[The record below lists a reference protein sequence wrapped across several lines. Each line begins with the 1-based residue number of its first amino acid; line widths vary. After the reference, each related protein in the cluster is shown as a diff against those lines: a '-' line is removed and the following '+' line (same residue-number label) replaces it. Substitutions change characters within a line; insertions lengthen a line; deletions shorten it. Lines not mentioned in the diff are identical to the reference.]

1 MTEEK
6 IEQLKHELGKFG
18 VVEKCQEGFGEVF
31 IRIIDFDPDNT
42 IQCLQ
47 LITGLYPVIH
57 TIQIR
62 PGYLLVRAKLDE
74 LPARGKPA
82 KQKAYTK
89 TEKHGQRAIKPMPG
103 KE

>member
-47 LITGLYPVIH
+47 MITGAYPVIH
-57 TIQIR
+57 IIQIR
-62 PGYLLVRAKLDE
+62 PRYLLVRAKIIEVDAL
-74 LPARGKPA
+74 
-82 KQKAYTK
+82 
-89 TEKHGQRAIKPMPG
+89 
-103 KE
+103 